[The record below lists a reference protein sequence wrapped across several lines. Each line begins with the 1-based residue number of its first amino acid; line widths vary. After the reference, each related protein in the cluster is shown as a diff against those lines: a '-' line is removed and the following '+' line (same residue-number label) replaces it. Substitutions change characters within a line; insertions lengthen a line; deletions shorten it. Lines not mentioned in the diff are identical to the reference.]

1 MTQAC
6 NPCYKRAGVEEL
18 SPWENVLAINPRGVW
33 GDRVPSEAANNRTK
47 EGIGP
52 LFQTPGLARSWP
64 LALTGAPIV
73 AYSGRYHL
81 LLQTEK
87 LSLTALFAMQKSR
100 FVPTIV
106 SILLFTVGNLEF
118 LVFPRLLLVLCTFFI
133 LTGMQCNW
141 DEKAC
146 ISLLLRRLPSKVAV
160 SLAKLHLPLQVTFKE
175 KSLLSNPERP
185 CFGT

>member
-1 MTQAC
+1 M
-6 NPCYKRAGVEEL
+6 
-18 SPWENVLAINPRGVW
+18 
-33 GDRVPSEAANNRTK
+33 
-47 EGIGP
+47 
-52 LFQTPGLARSWP
+52 QTG
-64 LALTGAPIV
+64 
-73 AYSGRYHL
+73 
-81 LLQTEK
+81 K

-160 SLAKLHLPLQVTFKE
+160 SLAKLHLPLQVTARTAGILLIQNALCRKE
-175 KSLLSNPERP
+175 QRNSYAWRP
-185 CFGT
+185 FHGIEAYDTMVPGQDTKDRTVTCKRNADVCRMRREYVSTDDRECRTPVPGIRELRSD